1 MSFLLICDRQRSVL
15 AVKETVRSY
24 SAYGALSTVTGP
36 RLAYC
41 GQLRDPF
48 KGIYHLGNGH
58 RCFDP
63 ALMRFLSPDT
73 LSPFG
78 AGGVNAYAYCQGEPI
93 NSQDNSGRMGS
104 SSLLQTAYVAGKGA
118 MINKHASAL
127 AEMRKNGAPVWKQSV
142 VGGAILFDVLDI
154 SVKGAKDYF
163 GLSLHSNAEMMM
175 TDDPLFSKLSGTD
188 LGISLLSGVA
198 DYIAHGVSRTY
209 AQKNAAQ
216 VQNPVGS
223 AGGHLDTV
231 AVQGGQSASVDLLRQ
246 GEDVV

>member
-1 MSFLLICDRQRSVL
+1 VL

-24 SAYGALSTVTGP
+24 SAYGALSAVTGP

-93 NSQDNSGRMGS
+93 NSQDNSGRMGV
-104 SSLLQTAYVAGKGA
+104 SSLLQAAYVAGKGA
-118 MINKHASAL
+118 MINKHVSAL

-154 SVKGAKDYF
+154 FVKGAKDYF

-175 TDDPLFSKLSGTD
+175 TDDPLFSLLRVIDVGASIFSGGWD
-188 LGISLLSGVA
+188 VA
-198 DYIAHGVSRTY
+198 ASVASWSD
-209 AQKNAAQ
+209 AQKNAVQ
-216 VQNPVGS
+216 VQKPASSEGGRLGADRLHKAPS
-223 AGGHLDTV
+223 EEGHLM
-231 AVQGGQSASVDLLRQ
+231 R
-246 GEDVV
+246 EDVV

>member
-1 MSFLLICDRQRSVL
+1 MSLLLICDRQQSVL

-24 SAYGALSTVTGP
+24 SAYGALSAVTGP

-78 AGGVNAYAYCQGEPI
+78 AGGVNAYAYCQGDPI

-118 MINKHASAL
+118 MINKHVSAL

-142 VGGAILFDVLDI
+142 VIGAMLLDGLDI
-154 SVKGAKDYF
+154 AEKGAKEYF
-163 GLSLHSNAEMMM
+163 GLSLHSNDEMMM
-175 TDDPLFSKLSGTD
+175 TDDPLFSILRGVDVSISIASG
-188 LGISLLSGVA
+188 IV
-198 DYIAHGVSRTY
+198 DYIAHGVSQSDK
-209 AQKNAAQ
+209 QKKADQ
-216 VQNPVGS
+216 VQKPASGE
-223 AGGHLDTV
+223 GGHLGADMLHKEPSEKV
-231 AVQGGQSASVDLLRQ
+231 GLVREKAV
-246 GEDVV
+246 